1 MYLNKDLK
9 INTEITEKE
18 TKQSATTE
26 MLGKV
31 DFIKLNECMRAI
43 FKWQIVVTIVA
54 TGMHT
59 TTIGCLSLCLSPVT
73 DRRTGCTSPFASWQL
88 G

>member
-43 FKWQIVVTIVA
+43 FKWQIVVTI
-54 TGMHT
+54 
-59 TTIGCLSLCLSPVT
+59 GCLSLCLSPVT